1 MVRSVLNYGAVVWTN
16 CENDPLQK
24 RAARLIMDADSLTSS
39 VRLFDDLSW
48 LPFYEDAKINQIS
61 NCI

>member
-24 RAARLIMDADSLTSS
+24 RAARLIMDADSLASS

-48 LPFYEDAKINQIS
+48 LPFLRG
-61 NCI
+61 C